1 MRSDYASKVSA
12 MTGLPAK
19 IVDRL
24 CELESMVIL
33 DSIYLEK
40 DSTDPI
46 IVPIHDF
53 GDLIIT
59 KNGGEVDIQFRVS
72 TAFSKKVQKALESVK
87 SPTVVR
93 AEELLIKK
101 LMKYYKEI
109 V

>member
-40 DSTDPI
+40 D
-46 IVPIHDF
+46 
-53 GDLIIT
+53 
-59 KNGGEVDIQFRVS
+59 
-72 TAFSKKVQKALESVK
+72 
-87 SPTVVR
+87 
-93 AEELLIKK
+93 
-101 LMKYYKEI
+101 
-109 V
+109 